1 MRKLQLASMVFD
13 ISKERVL
20 REVTWMS
27 QLSADSFAVLLEACT
42 TREYQKG
49 EYLVR
54 QGDIASGENESVFLV
69 ARGIVEIIE
78 EYENDRE
85 SVVARRGSGVVIG
98 EQSLLTGAPRAASAR
113 ACTSVLAF
121 GLPYT
126 AMRRAFVQHPELADR
141 LWHHVGKNLAQKL
154 LGDAEAGENGGER
167 KSTAEELMLQ
177 AEEWVPNVNAVA
189 LLEAGDV
196 MEIEGKLLLLHG
208 ACIEFREGE
217 TPPTQPQLNE
227 LVLAVKREAEEGQR
241 REAEAMKH
249 AVRLRARGRRGSFQA
264 RFFGAADSGAVGAAA
279 AAASSSSS
287 INATLANANASAA
300 ASASAS
306 AASGGGGGETTVTP
320 RQQQQQQTHLAAAAA
335 AAAVAA
341 NASTAGER
349 KASATSLAPP
359 GGGGGKVVDLGRE
372 RRLLHQTSPWIVHL
386 APCLIDVPTGGA
398 LARHHIQM
406 LAPCRMCTEPR
417 HAAHS
422 MTLTHHG
429 HVDKHDWGMGE
440 AAPATS
446 NNHHANHITRANPS
460 HLEVLEGAPLPLVC
474 VPHRLGTSLAA
485 SMTKKLT
492 THRFAPGE
500 QILTTP
506 SSAMEGPTKGC
517 GEGSIV
523 FIISGQVACDVDPKP
538 AAKEREGDD
547 GGGGGGEG
555 ALGAG
560 EPFHICDGKAKET
573 DGGPVVL
580 TPPAGAPFG
589 EWLLLQPGLAQVP
602 RIVAHST
609 TTLLSLTEH
618 DLTVAMQVGLRAAP
632 ARAHACAPR
641 ARCHHARGHSCT
653 EWEGRGGGSR
663 RANNWGARPTD

>member
-1 MRKLQLASMVFD
+1 
-13 ISKERVL
+13 
-20 REVTWMS
+20 
-27 QLSADSFAVLLEACT
+27 
-42 TREYQKG
+42 
-49 EYLVR
+49 
-54 QGDIASGENESVFLV
+54 
-69 ARGIVEIIE
+69 
-78 EYENDRE
+78 
-85 SVVARRGSGVVIG
+85 
-98 EQSLLTGAPRAASAR
+98 
-113 ACTSVLAF
+113 
-121 GLPYT
+121 
-126 AMRRAFVQHPELADR
+126 
-141 LWHHVGKNLAQKL
+141 
-154 LGDAEAGENGGER
+154 
-167 KSTAEELMLQ
+167 
-177 AEEWVPNVNAVA
+177 
-189 LLEAGDV
+189 
-196 MEIEGKLLLLHG
+196 
-208 ACIEFREGE
+208 
-217 TPPTQPQLNE
+217 
-227 LVLAVKREAEEGQR
+227 
-241 REAEAMKH
+241 
-249 AVRLRARGRRGSFQA
+249 
-264 RFFGAADSGAVGAAA
+264 
-279 AAASSSSS
+279 
-287 INATLANANASAA
+287 
-300 ASASAS
+300 
-306 AASGGGGGETTVTP
+306 
-320 RQQQQQQTHLAAAAA
+320 
-335 AAAVAA
+335 
-341 NASTAGER
+341 
-349 KASATSLAPP
+349 
-359 GGGGGKVVDLGRE
+359 
-372 RRLLHQTSPWIVHL
+372 
-386 APCLIDVPTGGA
+386 VPTGGA

-446 NNHHANHITRANPS
+446 NNHHANHITRANPT

-573 DGGPVVL
+573 NGGPVVL

-618 DLTVAMQVGLRAAP
+618 DLTVAMQADDNLATNFWWGRTQREAFIFLRKLEPYCWWQPSKLWRWLQYGKHVKIPEGKGQLAVQAAFVVLV
-632 ARAHACAPR
+632 HG
-641 ARCHHARGHSCT
+641 RCHVMLQDGERGAMTARSLT
-653 EWEGRGGGSR
+653 TASD
-663 RANNWGARPTD
+663 ASSAR